1 MRSLTL
7 LLVGA
12 AAACHASP
20 REAVAS
26 WCAPAADG
34 PVICGTVTDPA
45 GRPLAGVEV
54 RPHGGFATR
63 FPGTPVR
70 TDAHGHYRIH
80 PVEGS
85 RIGNEAGGWDLFVGV
100 CAGSVQHANPAAFL
114 PWKDVRVPQTPG
126 FVLELDFVFDRG
138 AIPAEHRSE

>member
-1 MRSLTL
+1 MRSLAL
-7 LLVGA
+7 LLLA
-12 AAACHASP
+12 ATACQAANPAGDDAW
-20 REAVAS
+20 R
-26 WCAPAADG
+26 APAADG

-70 TDAHGHYRIH
+70 TDARGHYRIH
-80 PVEGS
+80 PVTGS
-85 RIGNEAGGWDLFVGV
+85 PIANDAGGHDLYVGV
-100 CAGSVQHANPAAFL
+100 CVGSIRNANPAEFL

-126 FVLELDFVFDRG
+126 AVLELDFTFDRE
-138 AIPAEHRSE
+138 AIPAELRDD